1 MALDIL
7 QNLLGGGQQR
17 QDYQDF
23 VNRYDRGHPSE
34 GYSNQEVANRYQQIA
49 PNLPPNVY
57 QESAEESFARL
68 SPEERAEFAR
78 WLQTRAQQQH
88 VDVPGLNQM
97 TGGQQPPDPGDL
109 ARMTTQMQ
117 QQQPDILGQLL
128 GGHSGT
134 ILDNPLAKAAIA
146 GIAAMAVRRVLT
158 GR

>member
-1 MALDIL
+1 MALDML

-23 VNRYDRGHPSE
+23 VNRYDQGHPSE
-34 GYSNQEVANRYQQIA
+34 GYTGQEVANRYQQVA
-49 PNLPPNVY
+49 PQLPPNVY
-57 QESAEESFARL
+57 QESAEQAFARL
-68 SPEERAEFAR
+68 TPEERAEFAR
-78 WLQTRAQQQH
+78 WLQTRAQQQN
-88 VDVPGLNQM
+88 VTVPGLNQM
-97 TGGQQPPDPGDL
+97 TGGQPPDPGAL

-117 QQQPDILGQLL
+117 QQQPDILSQLL

-134 ILDNPLAKAAIA
+134 ILDNPLAKAAVA